1 MRRSVLD
8 RISKRRTH
16 FLPSEAGEVAE
27 GRRGRTLAVQ
37 ADMTPPPL
45 RGTSPTSLGRRRGSL
60 DKYSLLKGLWKRL
73 SVGRNRHLVPAEG
86 FGLVERVIGSSDR
99 GAKIT
104 LLQRSGPDADGY
116 LEHLATDLDRQ
127 PSKSRADTFC
137 DTPAFAHI
145 DTGQDGGEFLR
156 QLPVRR

>member
-1 MRRSVLD
+1 ML
-8 RISKRRTH
+8 
-16 FLPSEAGEVAE
+16 LPQSNFFSMTGGFGAGAI
-27 GRRGRTLAVQ
+27 
-37 ADMTPPPL
+37 
-45 RGTSPTSLGRRRGSL
+45 L